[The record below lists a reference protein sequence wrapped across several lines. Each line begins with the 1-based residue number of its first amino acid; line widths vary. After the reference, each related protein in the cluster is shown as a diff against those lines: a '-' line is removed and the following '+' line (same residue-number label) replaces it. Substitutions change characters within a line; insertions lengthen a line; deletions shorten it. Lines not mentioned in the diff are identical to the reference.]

1 MLNFA
6 LALRGMGLASWLSM
20 FPAEPDRA
28 EVQLLH
34 DEDEPTLIFRRP
46 PASLAGMA
54 MPVGAAA
61 PVDATLV
68 EAAPVEAAP
77 VRRSMS
83 RLIALSAGAGLG
95 FAAVLGALVSLQL
108 GAAGFDLRG
117 GSAIQ
122 PAAAAAA
129 VLRSTGAAAR
139 VEARAKAAAP
149 VQAQAETAAPLIDLD
164 DRADATLDRS
174 AVIPIPDGIIT
185 IPSSFSSADGAYDL
199 VVHFHGINDVVQ
211 TGFERAGLNAV
222 VMIINMGISS
232 AAYETRF
239 SIRSYLPVL
248 LAKAQT
254 ALEARGLRDARLR
267 RVALS
272 AFSAGYG
279 AVRGLLNQPGFTDKV
294 DAVLLLDGI
303 HTGYMPID
311 HSLDMERLKPF
322 GRFAELAAAG
332 KKLMSITHSE
342 IIPVGD
348 YAGTHESTDALLK
361 LTGAQR
367 SPSAGA
373 DAQAVYDLTGTSG
386 EAKPR
391 FAPLSEAHRGAF
403 HVRGYPGTQKP
414 DHVRHLTRMAET
426 AVPDLV
432 RHWSETPAR

>member
-1 MLNFA
+1 
-6 LALRGMGLASWLSM
+6 M
-20 FPAEPDRA
+20 FPAEPPRA
-28 EVQLLH
+28 EVQLLD
-34 DEDEPTLIFRRP
+34 DEDEATLIFHRP
-46 PASLAGMA
+46 PVSLSGVA
-54 MPVGAAA
+54 MPIGTKAPVVAA
-61 PVDATLV
+61 PT
-68 EAAPVEAAP
+68 
-77 VRRSMS
+77 RRSTS

-95 FAAVLGALVSLQL
+95 FAAVLGALVSMQL
-108 GAAGFDLRG
+108 DAAGFDLRA

-129 VLRSTGAAAR
+129 VLRSTGATAR
-139 VEARAKAAAP
+139 VEARAEAAAP
-149 VQAQAETAAPLIDLD
+149 VQAKVEEAAPTIDLD
-164 DRADATLDRS
+164 DRADATLDRA

-185 IPSSFSSADGAYDL
+185 IPASFSSADGAYDL

-211 TGFERAGLNAV
+211 AGYERAGLNAV
-222 VMIINMGISS
+222 VMIVNMGISS

-248 LAKAQT
+248 LAKAQA

-272 AFSAGYG
+272 AFSAGYA
-279 AVRGLLNQPGFTDKV
+279 AVRGLLNQPGFADKV

-303 HTGYMPID
+303 HTGYMPLD

-322 GRFAELAAAG
+322 GHFAELAAAG

-342 IIPVGD
+342 IIPNGD

-367 SPSAGA
+367 SPGAGA
-373 DAQAVYDLTGTSG
+373 DAQAVHDLTGTAG

-391 FAPLSEAHRGAF
+391 FTPLSEAHRGAF

-432 RHWSETPAR
+432 RHWSEAPAR

>member
-1 MLNFA
+1 
-6 LALRGMGLASWLSM
+6 
-20 FPAEPDRA
+20 
-28 EVQLLH
+28 
-34 DEDEPTLIFRRP
+34 
-46 PASLAGMA
+46 
-54 MPVGAAA
+54 MPVAASA
-61 PVDATLV
+61 PAPAM
-68 EAAPVEAAP
+68 EAPT
-77 VRRSMS
+77 RRSTS
-83 RLIALSAGAGLG
+83 RLIALSAAAGLSV
-95 FAAVLGALVSLQL
+95 AAVLGAIVSTQL
-108 GAAGFDLRG
+108 RATGFDLRA
-117 GSAIQ
+117 GSVLQ

-129 VLRSTGAAAR
+129 VLRKAGHVAPA
-139 VEARAKAAAP
+139 VLRAEAAAP
-149 VQAQAETAAPLIDLD
+149 VKARAETITAPAIPPEA
-164 DRADATLDRS
+164 RADAALDRS
-174 AVIPIPDGIIT
+174 AVIPIPDGIVT

-199 VVHFHGINDVVQ
+199 VVHFHGVNDVVQ
-211 TGFERAGLNAV
+211 AGFERAGLNAV

-239 SIRSYLPVL
+239 GIRSYLPAL
-248 LAKAQT
+248 LAKAQA

-279 AVRGLLNQPGFTDKV
+279 AVRGLLNQPGFADKV

-303 HTGYMPID
+303 HTGYMPLD

-322 GRFAELAAAG
+322 GRFAEMAAAG

-348 YAGTHESTDALLK
+348 YASTHESTDALLE

-367 SPSAGA
+367 TPGAGA
-373 DAQAVYDLTGTSG
+373 DEQPVYELTGAAG

-391 FAPLSEAHRGAF
+391 FVPLSEAHKGAF
-403 HVRGYPGTQKP
+403 HVRGYAGTQKP

-426 AVPDLV
+426 ALPDLV

>member
-1 MLNFA
+1 
-6 LALRGMGLASWLSM
+6 
-20 FPAEPDRA
+20 
-28 EVQLLH
+28 
-34 DEDEPTLIFRRP
+34 
-46 PASLAGMA
+46 MA

-61 PVDATLV
+61 PVEATPS

-117 GSAIQ
+117 GSAIE

-149 VQAQAETAAPLIDLD
+149 VQAQAEAAAPLIDLD

-272 AFSAGYG
+272 AFSAGYA
-279 AVRGLLNQPGFTDKV
+279 AVRGLLNQPGFADKV

-322 GRFAELAAAG
+322 GRFAELAADG

-367 SPSAGA
+367 SPSTGA

-432 RHWSETPAR
+432 RHWAR

>member
-1 MLNFA
+1 
-6 LALRGMGLASWLSM
+6 M
-20 FPAEPDRA
+20 FPAEPHRA
-28 EVQLLH
+28 EAQLLH
-34 DEDEPTLIFRRP
+34 DEDVPTLIFRRP

-54 MPVGAAA
+54 MPVESAA
-61 PVDATLV
+61 PVDATPA

-108 GAAGFDLRG
+108 GAAGVDLRG

-122 PAAAAAA
+122 PAAAAA

-139 VEARAKAAAP
+139 VEARAKVAAP
-149 VQAQAETAAPLIDLD
+149 VQAQAAAPIIDLD
-164 DRADATLDRS
+164 ARADATLDRS

-211 TGFERAGLNAV
+211 AGFERAGLNAV

-254 ALEARGLRDARLR
+254 AVEARGLRDARLR

-279 AVRGLLNQPGFTDKV
+279 AVRGLLNQPGFADKV

-342 IIPVGD
+342 ITPVGD

-391 FAPLSEAHRGAF
+391 FVPLSEAHRGAF

-432 RHWSETPAR
+432 RHWSETPAL

>member
-1 MLNFA
+1 
-6 LALRGMGLASWLSM
+6 
-20 FPAEPDRA
+20 
-28 EVQLLH
+28 
-34 DEDEPTLIFRRP
+34 
-46 PASLAGMA
+46 MA

-61 PVDATLV
+61 PVEAT
-68 EAAPVEAAP
+68 PSEAAP

-117 GSAIQ
+117 GSAIE

-149 VQAQAETAAPLIDLD
+149 VQAQAEAAAPLIDLD

-279 AVRGLLNQPGFTDKV
+279 AVRGLLNQPGFADKV

-322 GRFAELAAAG
+322 GRFAELAADG

-432 RHWSETPAR
+432 RHWAR

>member
-1 MLNFA
+1 
-6 LALRGMGLASWLSM
+6 
-20 FPAEPDRA
+20 
-28 EVQLLH
+28 
-34 DEDEPTLIFRRP
+34 
-46 PASLAGMA
+46 MA

-61 PVDATLV
+61 PVDAT
-68 EAAPVEAAP
+68 PVEAAP

-149 VQAQAETAAPLIDLD
+149 VQAQAEAAAPLIDLD

>member
-1 MLNFA
+1 
-6 LALRGMGLASWLSM
+6 M
-20 FPAEPDRA
+20 FPAEPNRA
-28 EVQLLH
+28 EVQLPD

-46 PASLAGMA
+46 PASLAGLA
-54 MPVGAAA
+54 MPAAA
-61 PVDATLV
+61 I
-68 EAAPVEAAP
+68 AAPT
-77 VRRSMS
+77 RRSTS
-83 RLIALSAGAGLG
+83 RLIGLSAAAGMSL
-95 FAAVLGALVSLQL
+95 AAVLGALVSMQL
-108 GAAGFDLRG
+108 GATGLDLRA
-117 GSAIQ
+117 GSVLQ

-129 VLRSTGAAAR
+129 ALRTKGMAAPIK
-139 VEARAKAAAP
+139 VKAEPAAP
-149 VQAQAETAAPLIDLD
+149 VEAKVEAAAAQVVAVE

-185 IPSSFSSADGAYDL
+185 LPASFSSADGAYDL

-211 TGFERAGLNAV
+211 AGFERAGLNAV

-248 LAKAQT
+248 LARTQA

-279 AVRGLLNQPGFTDKV
+279 AVRGLLNQPGFADKV

-303 HTGYMPID
+303 HTGYMPLD

-322 GRFAELAAAG
+322 GRFAEQAATG

-342 IIPVGD
+342 ITPVGD

-361 LTGAQR
+361 LAGAQR
-367 SPSAGA
+367 APGAGA
-373 DAQAVYDLTGTSG
+373 DAQAVYELSGTAS

-391 FAPLSEAHRGAF
+391 FVPLSEAHKGAF
-403 HVRGYPGTQKP
+403 HVRGYAGTQKP

-426 AVPDLV
+426 ALPDLV

>member
-1 MLNFA
+1 MLNLT
-6 LALRGMGLASWLSM
+6 LALRGIRLASWLSM
-20 FPAEPDRA
+20 FPAEPNRA
-28 EVQLLH
+28 EVQLPH
-34 DEDEPTLIFRRP
+34 EDDEPTLIFRRVPAP
-46 PASLAGMA
+46 PASLAGLA
-54 MPVGAAA
+54 MPVEAPAPVMAA
-61 PVDATLV
+61 PT
-68 EAAPVEAAP
+68 
-77 VRRSMS
+77 RRSTS
-83 RLIALSAGAGLG
+83 RLIALSAGAGLS
-95 FAAVLGALVSLQL
+95 FAAVLGALVSVQL
-108 GAAGFDLRG
+108 GAAGFDLRA
-117 GSAIQ
+117 SSVLQ

-129 VLRSTGAAAR
+129 VLRTGGVAEPVEVKAEPAAPVKAK
-139 VEARAKAAAP
+139 VEAAAP
-149 VQAQAETAAPLIDLD
+149 AIALE
-164 DRADATLDRS
+164 DRADATLDRA

-185 IPSSFSSADGAYDL
+185 IPASFSSPDGAYDL
-199 VVHFHGINDVVQ
+199 VVHFHGVNDVVQ
-211 TGFERAGLNAV
+211 AGFDRAGLNAV

-272 AFSAGYG
+272 AFSAGYA
-279 AVRGLLNQPGFTDKV
+279 AVRGLLNQPGFSDKV

-303 HTGYMPID
+303 HTGYMPLD

-322 GRFAELAAAG
+322 GRFAELAASG

-342 IIPVGD
+342 IIPNGD

-367 SPSAGA
+367 APGEGA
-373 DAQAVYDLTGTSG
+373 DAQAVYELTGGAS
-386 EAKPR
+386 EARPR
-391 FAPLSEAHRGAF
+391 FLPLSEAHKGAF

-426 AVPDLV
+426 ALPDLV

>member
-1 MLNFA
+1 
-6 LALRGMGLASWLSM
+6 M
-20 FPAEPDRA
+20 FPAEPPCA
-28 EVQLLH
+28 EVQLPH

-46 PASLAGMA
+46 PASIGGMA
-54 MPVGAAA
+54 MPFESPA
-61 PVDATLV
+61 PIMASPT
-68 EAAPVEAAP
+68 
-77 VRRSMS
+77 RRSTS

-95 FAAVLGALVSLQL
+95 FAAVVGALVSMQL
-108 GAAGFDLRG
+108 GAAGFDLRA
-117 GSAIQ
+117 GSALQ

-139 VEARAKAAAP
+139 VEAKAEAAAP
-149 VQAQAETAAPLIDLD
+149 AQATAETAEPALAAA
-164 DRADATLDRS
+164 DRADATLDRT

-185 IPSSFSSADGAYDL
+185 IPASFASADGAYDL
-199 VVHFHGINDVVQ
+199 VIHFHGVNDVVQ
-211 TGFERAGLNAV
+211 AGFERARLNAV
-222 VMIINMGISS
+222 VMIINLGISS
-232 AAYETRF
+232 GAYETQF
-239 SIRSYLPVL
+239 SIRSYLPAL
-248 LAKAQT
+248 MAKAQV
-254 ALEARGLRDARLR
+254 ALEARGLRGARLR

-272 AFSAGYG
+272 AFSAGYA

-303 HTGYMPID
+303 HTGYMPLD

-322 GRFAELAAAG
+322 SRFAELAAEG

-342 IIPVGD
+342 ITPNGD

-367 SPSAGA
+367 SPGAGA
-373 DAQAVYDLTGTSG
+373 DEQAIYDLTGEAS
-386 EAKPR
+386 EAKLR
-391 FAPLSEAHRGAF
+391 FVPLSEAHRGAF

-432 RHWSETPAR
+432 RYWSEPPAQ